1 MNFLMLLKFW
11 REGLL
16 GLLVLVSCG
25 LWAKN
30 TWQNHII
37 AQLKIEVAQNQSLLQ
52 EAAIRTKEAI
62 TAQKKRDSAAEKAAL
77 IHQKKL
83 DAINTESVPEQC
95 EQGKDWAILKAIDF
109 REDR

>member
-1 MNFLMLLKFW
+1 MNLLALLKFW
-11 REGLL
+11 REGII
-16 GLLVLVSCG
+16 GLLILISCG

-30 TWQNHII
+30 TSQQHVI

-52 EAAIRTKEAI
+52 EAAIRAKESI
-62 TAQKKRDSAAEKAAL
+62 TAQKERDSAAEKAAL